1 MAKWI
6 PVTERLPEINVIH
19 GWAFGKWK
27 SSEEVLAYC
36 DPPFYDGY
44 KERRIIL
51 AYYDEDTGYPDTR
64 YGWSE
69 AMTGEEANVIAWM
82 PMPEPYEGGK
92 MMNKYINRTLMA
104 LVPILRMNGE
114 KVKSIEAVHDWY
126 KGRDREYMKEVAEI
140 VYDSGHCQYADIGS
154 DSNLTA
160 IYDVLAVIQRLK
172 PESSVIER
180 IERDVYLK

>member
-1 MAKWI
+1 
-6 PVTERLPEINVIH
+6 
-19 GWAFGKWK
+19 
-27 SSEEVLAYC
+27 
-36 DPPFYDGY
+36 
-44 KERRIIL
+44 
-51 AYYDEDTGYPDTR
+51 
-64 YGWSE
+64 
-69 AMTGEEANVIAWM
+69 
-82 PMPEPYEGGK
+82 
-92 MMNKYINRTLMA
+92 MNKYINRTLMA

-140 VYDSGHCQYADIGS
+140 VYDSGHRQYADIGS